1 MNDVIVTIGRENG
14 SGGREV
20 GRILAGLMGVKCY
33 DRELIEETAR
43 KAGVSVDEVMRSEER
58 RAGSLLYFGGIPA
71 SNPLFDAQSEAIM
84 DIASK
89 GPCVFVGRC
98 ADYVLRNR
106 KDVLRMKEKTRR
118 KRKLIRKQKTK
129 IGKRKTNRANK
140 QKVISSGLT

>member
-20 GRILAGLMGVKCY
+20 GMILAGLMGVKCY

-106 KDVLRMKEKTRR
+106 GGRGQRLHHRSRARPHQTLRREEQHLGEERLR
-118 KRKLIRKQKTK
+118 EDQEEGR
-129 IGKRKTNRANK
+129 
-140 QKVISSGLT
+140 